1 MKENIRNS
9 SYLQLITEHIKMAIF
24 VAYSVAYLLLYV
36 LCQMFPSCTY
46 MKEYASDQSRR
57 YCSKSRSVAEILY
70 SD

>member
-36 LCQMFPSCTY
+36 LCQMCPSCTY
-46 MKEYASDQSRR
+46 MKENASDQSRR
-57 YCSKSRSVAEILY
+57 YCSKSRTVAEISY